1 MRASGPRP
9 PQLVSSKG
17 LDVQIKL
24 VATVARLAVACLICC
39 ADADAEVIPIAST
52 STGLFS
58 SSAPTLTF
66 YWPGKD
72 SKAVLLFIPGGPG
85 QTGLKPD
92 TVEPQGERPQMI
104 KRLSDPQATSG
115 RYDVVLIESPY
126 PLSPN
131 SSYPSA
137 RGTTDH
143 VKRIEAAALYYGHK
157 TGLPV
162 WVMGHSN
169 AGISLTAFIKYLQA
183 EGKMNLVS
191 GMVALEIRSESRF
204 DPPIDFPV
212 LFVQHQKGDCQYAV
226 GREVTKIYDKLKAF
240 DKAPTE
246 FVWITGGEAQADS
259 CSSGFHVFHN
269 AGAEVATA
277 IDDFLSKIYP

>member
-1 MRASGPRP
+1 
-9 PQLVSSKG
+9 
-17 LDVQIKL
+17 VQIKS
-24 VATVARLAVACLICC
+24 VVTVARFAAACLLCF
-39 ADADAEVIPIAST
+39 ANAYAEVIPIAST
-52 STGLFS
+52 STGLLS

-66 YWPGKD
+66 YWQGKD

-92 TVEPQGERPQMI
+92 TTEPQGERPQMF

-131 SSYPSA
+131 SPYPAA
-137 RGTTDH
+137 RGTNDH
-143 VKRIEAAALYYGHK
+143 IKRIEAAALYYGHK

-169 AGISLTAFIKYLQA
+169 GGISLTAFIKYLQA
-183 EGKMNLVS
+183 EGKMSLVS

-212 LFVQHQKGDCQYAV
+212 LFVHHQKSDCQYAA
-226 GREVTKIYDKLKAF
+226 RSEVMKIYDKLKAF
-240 DKAPTE
+240 D
-246 FVWITGGEAQADS
+246 
-259 CSSGFHVFHN
+259 
-269 AGAEVATA
+269 
-277 IDDFLSKIYP
+277 

>member
-1 MRASGPRP
+1 M
-9 PQLVSSKG
+9 
-17 LDVQIKL
+17 QIKL
-24 VATVARLAVACLICC
+24 VATGSRLAAACLICF
-39 ADADAEVIPIAST
+39 ANAYAEVIPIAST
-52 STGLFS
+52 STGLLS

-85 QTGLKPD
+85 QIGLKPD
-92 TVEPQGERPQMI
+92 TAEPQGERPQML
-104 KRLSDPQATSG
+104 KRLSDPEATSG
-115 RYDVVLIESPY
+115 RYDVVLIDSPY

-131 SSYPSA
+131 SPYPSA

-143 VKRIEAAALYYGHK
+143 VKRIEATALYYGHK

-162 WVMGHSN
+162 WVIGHSN
-169 AGISLTAFIKYLQA
+169 GGISLTAFIRYLQA
-183 EGKMNLVS
+183 EGKMSLVS

-204 DPPIDFPV
+204 GPPIDFPV
-212 LFVQHQKGDCQYAV
+212 LFVHHQKSDCQYAV
-226 GREVTKIYDKLKAF
+226 GSEVVKIYDKLKAF
-240 DKAPTE
+240 DTAPTE
-246 FVWITGGEAQADS
+246 FVWITGGEAQADP

-269 AGAEVATA
+269 AGPEVAKA